1 MTALGPLLVTSL
13 FAAVSP
19 VLFLAVI
26 AVLVMRGRDR
36 DERPGP
42 MPYFLHG
49 VALACIIVGVFGAAV
64 TVHSVASL
72 VGPTPNSSGAISS
85 SGSSGIR
92 QSTSGTVPGS
102 FSAPDNSFS
111 SNSGTDNSFTSFQ
124 PDTSAAR
131 NQNVSDSVT
140 AGLFLVVALIGL
152 RLVWPRALREV
163 GDRAAADLALRY
175 SYFVAGLTALAL
187 LVMVPLTADNV
198 FRAIAPGVAAASGH
212 ADGVRNL
219 VTFGVVSAL
228 LAVILRYHLR
238 YANQF
243 RSGAV
248 PPTGDNRPPPAD
260 GDYFQLP

>member
-42 MPYFLHG
+42 MSYFLHG

-64 TVHSVASL
+64 AVHSVSSL
-72 VGPTPNSSGAISS
+72 VGPTPGSSVGFSSSSSTGISS
-85 SGSSGIR
+85 SSSGVIR
-92 QSTSGTVPGS
+92 QSTSGTISNS
-102 FSAPDNSFS
+102 FNNGTDNSFS
-111 SNSGTDNSFTSFQ
+111 SSVDS
-124 PDTSAAR
+124 SAVR
-131 NQNVSDSVT
+131 NQNVSNSVT
-140 AGLFLVVALIGL
+140 AGLFLVVALVGF

-163 GDRAAADLALRY
+163 GDRAGAELALRY

-187 LVMVPLTADNV
+187 LVLVPVTADNV
-198 FRAIAPGVAAASGH
+198 FRAIAPGVAGASGH

-219 VTFGVVSAL
+219 VTFGLVSAVL
-228 LAVILRYHLR
+228 TVILRYHLR
-238 YANQF
+238 YATQL

-248 PPTGDNRPPPAD
+248 LPAGDSRPLHDD
-260 GDYFQLP
+260 GEYI

>member
-36 DERPGP
+36 EDRPGP
-42 MPYFLHG
+42 MPYFLNG
-49 VALACIIVGVFGAAV
+49 VALACIIVGVFAAAV

-72 VGPTPNSSGAISS
+72 VGPAPNSSVNISS
-85 SGSSGIR
+85 SSSTAIG
-92 QSTSGTVPGS
+92 QSASGGFTNSFNTGTDNG
-102 FSAPDNSFS
+102 FSAPETES
-111 SNSGTDNSFTSFQ
+111 SVV
-124 PDTSAAR
+124 R

-140 AGLFLVVALIGL
+140 AGLFLVVALVGF

-163 GDRAAADLALRY
+163 ADRAGADLALRY
-175 SYFVAGLTALAL
+175 AYFVAGLAALAL
-187 LVMVPLTADNV
+187 LVLVPLTADNV
-198 FRAIAPGVAAASGH
+198 FRAIAPGVASAPGH

-219 VTFGVVSAL
+219 LTFGLVSVL
-228 LAVILRYHLR
+228 LAVILRYHLQ
-238 YANQF
+238 YATRL

-248 PPTGDNRPPPAD
+248 PPQGDNRP
-260 GDYFQLP
+260 LPEHGESSQ